1 MSLTARFLSAAT
13 LSLFAAA
20 AGAQSM
26 NIDVGS
32 SLFIHRPTS
41 GFGAAAN
48 QPGVWNM
55 VSANNPTTGNLVDL
69 AGAVTG
75 AHISLVGG
83 FGDFQISN
91 PTWGGDDELLLER
104 AVDVGSIGQ
113 GAGTITWTLG
123 GLAAGTYEITT
134 YAIAPDLPATY
145 KTRVAVTNAVE
156 GAQIVGAAW
165 PGQPYLLGATHAKH
179 TVTITG
185 GQSITIVTTDP
196 GFPSGNLATVNGFQV
211 KVAGG
216 GGPVNPGTAY
226 CFGDGTATAC
236 PCANSSSFGTNEG
249 CLNSLGLGG
258 KLVATG
264 SASLGNDTL
273 VLQGTQMPNSSAL
286 YFQGT
291 AQQSA
296 VAGAVFGDGLRCAAG
311 SITRLGTKTNAG
323 GGSVYPAVGDPS
335 VSVRGVVLGAG
346 TREYQ
351 VWYRN
356 AAAFCTASTF
366 NLTNGLQVSWAP

>member
-13 LSLFAAA
+13 LSLLAGA
-20 AGAQSM
+20 AGAQSL

-32 SLFIHRPTS
+32 SLFIHRPS
-41 GFGAAAN
+41 SSFGAGAN

-55 VSANNPTTGNLVDL
+55 VSASNPTTGNLVDL

-75 AHISLVGG
+75 ANISLVGG
-83 FGDFQISN
+83 FGNFQLSN
-91 PTWGGDDELLLER
+91 PTWNGDDELLLER
-104 AVDVGSIGQ
+104 AVDVGSTGQ
-113 GAGTITWTLG
+113 GGGTITWTLG
-123 GLAAGTYEITT
+123 GLAGGTYEITT

-145 KTRVAVTNAVE
+145 KTRVTVTNAVE
-156 GAQIVGAAW
+156 GPQIVGGAW
-165 PGQPYLLGATHAKH
+165 PGQPYLLGVTHAKH
-179 TVTITG
+179 TVTIAAN
-185 GQSITIVTTDP
+185 QSITIVTSDP
-196 GFPSGNLATVNGFQV
+196 GFPAGNLATVNGFQV
-211 KVAGG
+211 KVGGG
-216 GGPVNPGTAY
+216 GGPTNPGTAY

-236 PCANSSSFGTNEG
+236 PCANSSAFGANEG

-273 VLQGTQMPNSSAL
+273 LLQGTQMPDSSAL

-296 VAGAVFGDGLRCAAG
+296 GAGAVFGDGLRCAAG

-323 GGSVYPAVGDPS
+323 GASAFPTGGDQA

-356 AAAFCTASTF
+356 AAAFCTVSTF